1 MCINF
6 FLSLHYNK
14 DLNSALE
21 AHEEQSKNFQVS
33 EICPAYY
40 MAREIY
46 KGKQSRKDHPVQAGP
61 TNSSLAL

>member
-46 KGKQSRKDHPVQAGP
+46 RQTKQERSSSASRA
-61 TNSSLAL
+61 N